1 MWEPNDKESIEVL
14 NALYRHEPSSVD
26 RRDFSRPHRWLTRFD
41 LGAGGRRFE
50 SGHPD
55 QPKALPILAR
65 PHTHLALNAAT
76 AVVFAIGYSWRA
88 GDHVAL
94 DKDEIGPARAERS
107 RRGVP
112 DRRHVAGRQ
121 AHLPLR
127 QAGHEASRS

>member
-1 MWEPNDKESIEVL
+1 MWRSLVSAP
-14 NALYRHEPSSVD
+14 A
-26 RRDFSRPHRWLTRFD
+26 

-65 PHTHLALNAAT
+65 PRTHLALNAAT

-94 DKDEIGPARAERS
+94 DKNEMGAMWLGGKLTYRCGMR
-107 RRGVP
+107 VT
-112 DRRHVAGRQ
+112 RQ
-121 AHLPLR
+121 ADRDGKLR
-127 QAGHEASRS
+127 LDGLAGIGRRIR